1 MIKVYCLDTN
11 EILEFFAQTPRE
23 AMEKLLYTLDLTS
36 FDPEAHIQ
44 ELGGGRTLTVVHS
57 GRTCR
62 CTTVVD
68 KQT

>member
-1 MIKVYCLDTN
+1 MKSWSFSLKR
-11 EILEFFAQTPRE
+11 PGKPWK
-23 AMEKLLYTLDLTS
+23 KLLYTLDLTS

-57 GRTCR
+57 GRTWS

>member
-44 ELGGGRTLTVVHS
+44 ELGEAGR
-57 GRTCR
+57 
-62 CTTVVD
+62 
-68 KQT
+68 